1 MTDPERHRSRPR
13 ALKAR
18 LAAGDKLL
26 GCFLNSA
33 SPIVAELMAIAGYDC
48 LMIDAEHSPVGLE
61 TALAMA
67 AAIRAGGA
75 AALMRVPAN
84 DPVYIKRA
92 LDIGIDGIMAPA
104 VNSAAEAQALVA
116 ACRYP
121 PAGQRGVAVPIIRAS
136 GYGFDAVEYVKRA
149 DDSLLVIAQIETAAA
164 VAEAERIAAV
174 PGIDLVFIGPFD
186 LSASLGHL
194 GEPDHPDAMAAI
206 ARTEAAV
213 RSRGKWLGA
222 IPTAARPADRLF
234 AEGYRLVLAGADLML
249 LREAARAQVERY
261 KPAPSLL

>member
-1 MTDPERHRSRPR
+1 MTDAERHRSRPK

-33 SPIVAELMAIAGYDC
+33 SPIVAELMALAGYDC

-67 AAIRAGGA
+67 SAIKAGGA
-75 AALMRVPAN
+75 ATLMRVPAN
-84 DPVYIKRA
+84 DPTYIKRA
-92 LDIGIDGIMAPA
+92 LDIGVDGIMAPA
-104 VNSAAEAQALVA
+104 VNSAAEAKALVA

-121 PAGQRGVAVPIIRAS
+121 PGGTRGVAVPIIRAS
-136 GYGFDAVEYVKRA
+136 GYGLDAEYAKRA
-149 DDSLLVIAQIETAAA
+149 DDALLVIAQIETAAA

-206 ARTEAAV
+206 ARTETAV
-213 RSRGKWLGA
+213 RGRDKWLGA
-222 IPTAARPADRLF
+222 IPTAVRPADRLF

-261 KPAPSLL
+261 KPAPSLI